1 MLFRGLKTRG
11 REGVGG
17 SWIHACANTMQ
28 NYPPVWDKYPLFHK
42 SHKSQTSKEHGP
54 PFQQG
59 KTAQVFHRNATL
71 NQIDSTTTRK
81 LELYTISNI
90 LQTK

>member
-1 MLFRGLKTRG
+1 MLFRGLKTWV

-17 SWIHACANTMQ
+17 SWTHACANTMQ

-54 PFQQG
+54 PFYRI
-59 KTAQVFHRNATL
+59 KLHRFFHGNATL